1 MATTPNYNF
10 PLIAGTETVD
20 IVGDQNALA
29 NAVDAALKQVA
40 DEAGA
45 GSSYELPPATYS
57 RLGGVKVGSGLNV
70 EADGTLSTTGG
81 GSSYV
86 LPPATAYTLGGV
98 KIGSGI
104 DVSGDGTIS
113 VTGGGG
119 TPGANSVGTTQLQNG
134 AVTTEKL
141 ASAVQSSISNAQN
154 TASTANTTADQA
166 LAATQQSATRGSID
180 DSPVG
185 SGTVSVV
192 YETHPLTK
200 LTVVKFWFNNASFSN
215 TSYVTVGTL
224 PSQYRP
230 MSQWEINVGQVSEQ
244 NITATVNANG
254 TLACKATGAASGV
267 IMTGI
272 ITYYAGI

>member
-1 MATTPNYNF
+1 MATTPNYSF

-57 RLGGVKVGSGLNV
+57 RLGGVK
-70 EADGTLSTTGG
+70 
-81 GSSYV
+81 
-86 LPPATAYTLGGV
+86 
-98 KIGSGI
+98 IGSGI

-113 VTGGGG
+113 VQQSGGGS
-119 TPGANSVGTTQLQNG
+119 TPGANTVGTSQLQNG

-141 ASAVQSSISNAQN
+141 ASAVQSSISTAQN
-154 TASTANTTADQA
+154 TASAANTTANQA
-166 LAATQQSATRGSID
+166 LAATQQSATRGTIND
-180 DSPVG
+180 ATVG
-185 SGTVSVV
+185 SGSVSVV

-215 TSYVTVGTL
+215 TSYVNVGTL

-230 MSQWEINVGQVSEQ
+230 ASQWEVNVGQVSEQ

-254 TLACKATGAASGV
+254 TLACRATGATSGV
-267 IMTGI
+267 SMTGI

>member
-70 EADGTLSTTGG
+70 EADGTLSATG

-104 DVSGDGTIS
+104 NVSGDGTIS

-119 TPGANSVGTTQLQNG
+119 TPGANSIGTTQLQNG

-141 ASAVQSSISNAQN
+141 ASAVQNSISNAQN
-154 TASTANTTADQA
+154 TASTANTTANQA

-180 DSPVG
+180 DASVG

-215 TSYVTVGTL
+215 TSYVNIGTL
-224 PSQYRP
+224 PTQCRP
-230 MSQWEINVGQVSEQ
+230 RSQWEVNVGQVSEQ

-254 TLACKATGAASGV
+254 SLACKATGAASGV
-267 IMTGI
+267 TMTGI
-272 ITYYAGI
+272 ITYYAGL

>member
-29 NAVDAALKQVA
+29 NAVDAALKQVE
-40 DEAGA
+40 DGAGA
-45 GSSYELPPATYS
+45 GSQ
-57 RLGGVKVGSGLNV
+57 
-70 EADGTLSTTGG
+70 
-81 GSSYV
+81 YV

-98 KIGSGI
+98 KVGSGI

-113 VTGGGG
+113 VQQGGG
-119 TPGANSVGTTQLQNG
+119 TTPGINTVGTSQLQNG
-134 AVTTEKL
+134 AVTNAKL
-141 ASAVQSSISNAQN
+141 ASEVQSAISNAQSTATQASSTATQAST
-154 TASTANTTADQA
+154 TASTANTTANQA

-180 DSPVG
+180 DATVG
-185 SGTVSVV
+185 SGTVSIV

-224 PSQYRP
+224 PAQYRP
-230 MSQWEINVGQVSEQ
+230 AGQWEVNVGQVSEQ
-244 NITATVNANG
+244 NITATVNADG

-267 IMTGI
+267 SMTGI

>member
-1 MATTPNYNF
+1 MTTTPNYNF

-29 NAVDAALKQVA
+29 NAVDAALKQVE
-40 DEAGA
+40 DSAGA
-45 GSSYELPPATYS
+45 GSQ
-57 RLGGVKVGSGLNV
+57 
-70 EADGTLSTTGG
+70 
-81 GSSYV
+81 YV

-98 KIGSGI
+98 KVGSGI

-113 VTGGGG
+113 VQQSGGGT
-119 TPGANSVGTTQLQNG
+119 TPGANTVGTSQLQNG
-134 AVTTEKL
+134 AVTNAKL
-141 ASAVQSSISNAQN
+141 ASEVQSAISTAQSTATQAST
-154 TASTANTTADQA
+154 TASTANNTANTANTTANQA

-185 SGTVSVV
+185 SGTVSIV

-200 LTVVKFWFNNASFSN
+200 LTVVKFWFNNASFSD
-215 TSYVTVGTL
+215 TSYVSVGTL
-224 PSQYRP
+224 PAQYRP
-230 MSQWEINVGQVSEQ
+230 NGQWEVNVGQVSEQ

-254 TLACKATGAASGV
+254 SLACKATGAATGV
-267 IMTGI
+267 SMTGI